1 MKNNK
6 IKDVEIDNIQVAK
19 YVNDGEDC
27 WVAYHPAVG
36 NSPSF
41 VQEYFT
47 EEDARLEF
55 YEFFVKPTLKLL
67 RKKEKENKQKKSEKG
82 RHE

>member
-1 MKNNK
+1 MEKK
-6 IKDVEIDNIQVAK
+6 IEKVSEIDNIEVK
-19 YVNDGEDC
+19 KHINDGEDC
-27 WVAYHPAVG
+27 WVCYHPIIG

-55 YEFFVKPTLKLL
+55 YEFFVKPTIALLK
-67 RKKEKENKQKKSEKG
+67 RREKEAKKQQIEK
-82 RHE
+82 